1 MARLIILDRDGVI
14 NFDSPAFIKS
24 PEEWHPLPGAL
35 DAIAD
40 LKHVGW
46 QVAVCSNQSGIGR
59 GLITPEKLEAIH
71 ACLRKALAER
81 GVCLDGI
88 AFCPH
93 RPDEDCSCRKPLP
106 GMLID
111 TMSQFD
117 ANPANT
123 VVIGDSL
130 RDIEA
135 GLAAGCRCILVRT
148 GNGRAAEAS
157 VRALG
162 ITEVFDDLRA
172 AADKLLGELPWL

>member
-14 NFDSPAFIKS
+14 NVDSPAFIKS
-24 PEEWHPLPGAL
+24 PEEWRPLPGAL

-40 LKHVGW
+40 LKHAGW
-46 QVAVCSNQSGIGR
+46 QVAVCSNQSGVGR
-59 GLITPEKLEAIH
+59 GLIAPEKLKAIH
-71 ACLRKALAER
+71 ACLHQALAAR
-81 GVCLDGI
+81 GVHLDGLT
-88 AFCPH
+88 FCPH

-111 TMSQFD
+111 TMTQLD
-117 ANPANT
+117 ASPANT

-130 RDIEA
+130 RDIQA
-135 GLAAGCRCILVRT
+135 GLAAGCRCVLVRT
-148 GNGRAAEAS
+148 GNGRAAEES

-172 AADKLLGELPWL
+172 AADKLLGELPCR